1 MPDAP
6 EVIVVGG
13 GILGAVLAYEFSKR
27 QARVTVI
34 ERDSVGG
41 LATSGSF
48 AWITNQTVFRNAN
61 EISEARARD
70 YFELH
75 RLSHNAWRRVN
86 DDLDGGLALR
96 WTGTLQTAT
105 PETAEER
112 ELQDEWER
120 RVRWGSPS
128 YWITPAQAME
138 MEPHVDLGADTRIL
152 YTEDEGSLDPLSTV
166 SLLMES
172 AKSRGATI
180 CEGEEVLS
188 VARDGGKSKVKTS
201 ARDLEAD
208 VVVFACGVDNPE
220 MLKSTVDVPLAE
232 SSGSIVHLAPMER
245 LFNSV
250 LLTSMVHAIQRA
262 DGRVVIAQHFS
273 GSPVGDPEVPD
284 PEQLLAVA
292 ASVVPGLAGAQIEK
306 VTSRRRIV
314 PQDGL
319 PIYYSN
325 LEDGVAAITTNAG
338 ISLGPILAQLI
349 VSEMLTG
356 VRSSRLDPYR
366 ADRFSTVGA

>member
-1 MPDAP
+1 MPDAT
-6 EVIVVGG
+6 EVIVIGG
-13 GILGAVLAYEFSKR
+13 GILGSVLAYEFSKR

-34 ERDSVGG
+34 EKDRIGG

-48 AWITNQTVFRNAN
+48 AWITNQTAFRNAGGLT
-61 EISEARARD
+61 ESRARD

-86 DDLDGGLALR
+86 DDLDGALALR
-96 WTGTLQTAT
+96 WTGTMQTAT
-105 PETAEER
+105 PDTAEDR
-112 ELQDEWER
+112 ELQDEWDR

-128 YWITPAQAME
+128 YWITPARAKE
-138 MEPHVDLGADTRIL
+138 LEPNVDLGPDTRIL
-152 YTEDEGSLDPLSTV
+152 YTEDEGSVDPLSTV
-166 SLLMES
+166 ALLIQS

-188 VARDGGKSKVKTS
+188 VTRENGKSRVKTS
-201 ARDLEAD
+201 IRDMEAD
-208 VVVFACGVDNPE
+208 VVVFACGVDNPQL
-220 MLKSTVDVPLAE
+220 LKSTVDVPLAE
-232 SSGSIVHLAPMER
+232 SSGSIVHLEPIER
-245 LFNSV
+245 LINSV
-250 LLTSMVHAIQRA
+250 LLTSKVHAIQRA

-273 GSPVGDPEVPD
+273 GSPVGDPEVPE

-292 ASVVPGLAGAQIEK
+292 ASVVPGLAGARIEK

-319 PIYYSN
+319 PIYYN
-325 LEDGVAAITTNAG
+325 NVDDGVAAITTNAG

-349 VSEMLTG
+349 VTEILTG
-356 VRSSRLDPYR
+356 VRSNRLDPYR
-366 ADRFSTVGA
+366 ADRFSTV